1 MKKRR
6 GCWTPQKAN
15 TTVSDRK
22 YPQETRKKAR
32 QAHNFLMQQ
41 DIWLWEGNVKYL
53 NEELSAYRKFVEE
66 RNTFME
72 SNPEASE
79 RKRKRPNRFLEQVGL
94 ECALWPHLFWSVKM
108 CETYER
114 ASDSRRLARTGRG
127 RGCRLILPQA
137 RQQRAKDQ
145 VHADDSDS
153 EVDLDT
159 GVEERHS
166 AKTSF
171 MAKLLSPVLGYGNDY
186 KLLQYLY
193 DLSMFSALG
202 GAKNA
207 QRHIPLRVLLKGAK
221 FSPAYWK
228 VRHYALLDLQRQL
241 GYPTLFITIAP
252 YEWSFPYHEW
262 VLDEMTKQLRARLH
276 LAGAETLHI
285 TQVT

>member
-1 MKKRR
+1 
-6 GCWTPQKAN
+6 
-15 TTVSDRK
+15 
-22 YPQETRKKAR
+22 
-32 QAHNFLMQQ
+32 
-41 DIWLWEGNVKYL
+41 
-53 NEELSAYRKFVEE
+53 
-66 RNTFME
+66 
-72 SNPEASE
+72 
-79 RKRKRPNRFLEQVGL
+79 
-94 ECALWPHLFWSVKM
+94 
-108 CETYER
+108 
-114 ASDSRRLARTGRG
+114 
-127 RGCRLILPQA
+127 
-137 RQQRAKDQ
+137 
-145 VHADDSDS
+145 
-153 EVDLDT
+153 
-159 GVEERHS
+159 
-166 AKTSF
+166 

-262 VLDEMTKQLRARLH
+262 VLDEMTKQLRERLH

-285 TQVT
+285 TQVLYDIHPKTLHGGLPHPPFLPPPTPTYTRACMYIYRS